1 MNCHHNSIDFP
12 DRELW
17 TDHIGS
23 EHGLAPDWPNQECP
37 LCLKE
42 TGSGKDSVVA
52 HLTTHMEDISLA
64 ALPHLEVNSEN
75 IYFDTYSLSQQHPC
89 TLVNKVL
96 SAAHGLYSSP
106 LRGILT
112 ALGMQQESHLAVIEG
127 LQVINLL
134 LGAPDAFNSYIIIR
148 LLFLAQIITLAL
160 GKDFKHAQEEICLD
174 GQRLILQLPSKH
186 ERGLV
191 LDQVHALCG
200 QPKTQ
205 WMQLEYIMGAPGP
218 IEPENGFAFQTCA
231 ILLTRRYPLST

>member
-64 ALPHLEVNSEN
+64 ALPPLEANSEN
-75 IYFDTYSLSQQHPC
+75 IYFNTSSLSQQHPC
-89 TLVNKVL
+89 TLINKVL
-96 SAAHGLYSSP
+96 SAAHGLYSPP
-106 LRGILT
+106 LREILT
-112 ALGMQQESHLAVIEG
+112 ALGMQQESRLAVIEG

-148 LLFLAQIITLAL
+148 LLFLAKTIALAL
-160 GKDFKHAQEEICLD
+160 GEDFGRAQEEIYLD
-174 GQRLILQLPSKH
+174 GRRLILQLPSKH
-186 ERGLV
+186 ERGPLHY
-191 LDQVHALCG
+191 QVRALCG
-200 QPKTQ
+200 RPKTQ
-205 WMQLEYIMGAPGP
+205 WTQLEDIMGVPGP
-218 IEPENGFAFQTCA
+218 IDPENSFSFQTCA
-231 ILLTRRYPLST
+231 VLLTRKYPLST